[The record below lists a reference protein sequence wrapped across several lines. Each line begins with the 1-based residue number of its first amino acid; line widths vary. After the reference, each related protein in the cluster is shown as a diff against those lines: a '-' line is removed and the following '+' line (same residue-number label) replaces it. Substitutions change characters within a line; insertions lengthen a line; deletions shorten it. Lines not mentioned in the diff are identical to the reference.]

1 MEDGRG
7 LQAEGGAPGALETNG
22 FAAYIKDMA
31 ENPKA
36 PVVTPIAPVPDTGSP
51 KPPTGADQARPVSP
65 EPEFGGPPGPEPTR
79 YGDWERGGRC
89 IDF

>member
-1 MEDGRG
+1 MDGSPA
-7 LQAEGGAPGALETNG
+7 LQAYGLVRGR
-22 FAAYIKDMA
+22 FAAYIRDMA
-31 ENPKA
+31 ESTAKPDPA
-36 PVVTPIAPVPDTGSP
+36 PAPSLQPAPP
-51 KPPTGADQARPVSP
+51 KPPAASP

>member
-1 MEDGRG
+1 MD
-7 LQAEGGAPGALETNG
+7 GAPPVQGRRLANGG

-31 ENPKA
+31 ETTVKPDPALPPA
-36 PVVTPIAPVPDTGSP
+36 PQPAP
-51 KPPTGADQARPVSP
+51 KPAVPPP

>member
-1 MEDGRG
+1 MPRFKHAGATGNG
-7 LQAEGGAPGALETNG
+7 LVSGG

-31 ENPKA
+31 ESTAKPDPA
-36 PVVTPIAPVPDTGSP
+36 PAPPPDP
-51 KPPTGADQARPVSP
+51 QPVAKPP